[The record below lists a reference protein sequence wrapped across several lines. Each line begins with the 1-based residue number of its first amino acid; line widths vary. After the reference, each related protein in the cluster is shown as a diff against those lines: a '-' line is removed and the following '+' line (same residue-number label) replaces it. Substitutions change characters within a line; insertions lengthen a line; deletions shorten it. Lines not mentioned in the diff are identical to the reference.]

1 MQSTTSHSIPSQCLA
16 LDNPGVLKPIS
27 SGLPINSTY
36 SENEEDDDDVNAK
49 LKVYDG
55 NMYSGKNLLPY
66 YVTPPRQTGP
76 TEAERK
82 IEELTRQLEEEM
94 EKQEE
99 EGEYFGKFITRF

>member
-1 MQSTTSHSIPSQCLA
+1 MPLNLNYQNDSN
-16 LDNPGVLKPIS
+16 DS
-27 SGLPINSTY
+27 SDAN
-36 SENEEDDDDVNAK
+36 V
-49 LKVYDG
+49 KVRVFDG
-55 NMYSGKNLLPY
+55 NTYSGKNLLPY

-99 EGEYFGKFITRF
+99 EGEYFAIENRMKPWKVSQQWVPENHFGQLGALRA

>member
-1 MQSTTSHSIPSQCLA
+1 MA
-16 LDNPGVLKPIS
+16 LDNPGALKTNI
-27 SGLPINSTY
+27 SGLPLNLNY
-36 SENEEDDDDVNAK
+36 PEKNEEFNESNSK
-49 LKVYDG
+49 LKVFDG

-99 EGEYFGKFITRF
+99 EGEYFGE